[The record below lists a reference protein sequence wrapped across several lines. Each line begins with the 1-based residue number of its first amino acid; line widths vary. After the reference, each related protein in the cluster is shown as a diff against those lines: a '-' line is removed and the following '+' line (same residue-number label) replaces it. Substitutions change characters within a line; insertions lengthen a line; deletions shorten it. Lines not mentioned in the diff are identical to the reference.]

1 MTRPYR
7 NRSISLWARRMD
19 YGRYLPAVTW
29 WEQQAPKGRYML
41 EVHRRYVDWLK
52 EAEDERR

>member
-19 YGRYLPAVTW
+19 YSQFLPSGKW
-29 WEQQAPKGRYML
+29 DQQPPKRQYML
-41 EVHRRYVDWLK
+41 EVHRVYVRYLEGK
-52 EAEDERR
+52 

>member
-1 MTRPYR
+1 MTP
-7 NRSISLWARRMD
+7 NAELWCRRMD
-19 YGRYLPAVTW
+19 YAEGLPSVKW